1 MFVGHRF
8 LFRGIHTMQALEV
21 AMDFD
26 EALKIVRALAN
37 GTHPHSGSGINGRV
51 EGANHGRFANIGSPS
66 FRS

>member
-1 MFVGHRF
+1 
-8 LFRGIHTMQALEV
+8 MQALEV